1 MTLSKLKHALLGL
14 AITGST
20 ILASPATLAQTKWD
34 YSTEYAPTSIP
45 GKIAAQFAKR
55 VKELSNGQLELM
67 VHYSAGLGFKS
78 QDHYSAVEDGALPA
92 ADTPFNRMNGI
103 YPIFDLQSLPFLQ
116 STLDEAKILDGIMRP
131 LYNNTM
137 KKNNQ
142 FVLFTVP
149 WTPQGFWA
157 KKDIVSKDDLP
168 GLRVRVND
176 LAAVQTLKAA
186 NADAIQMSWG
196 DTITGLSTGAI
207 NAVLTS
213 DDTGLTG
220 KLPESGLTSFSAIG
234 FTVGLQIAHANLE
247 MFEKLPPDVQTAVLV
262 AAAEAEHAGWA
273 LARETQ
279 ETNIE
284 KMRSQGVSV
293 VTDVDPEFRNFL
305 RESATEPINNWKK
318 RFGPQADNILEAY
331 KAQLP
336 NN

>member
-1 MTLSKLKHALLGL
+1 MKTSHLKTQLLGL
-14 AITGST
+14 LVAGSAM
-20 ILASPATLAQTKWD
+20 LMQPVAHAQTKWD
-34 YSTEYAPTSIP
+34 WSTEYAPTSIA
-45 GKIAAQFAKR
+45 GRVAAQFAKR
-55 VKELSNGQLELM
+55 VQELSDGKLEVM

-78 QDHYSAVEDGALPA
+78 QDHYSAVEDGALPV

-116 STLDEAKILDGIMRP
+116 STLKEAKVLDQIMRP
-131 LYNNTM
+131 LCNNVM

-157 KKDIVSKDDLP
+157 KKDIVSKEDLI

-186 NADAIQMSWG
+186 QADAIQMSWG

-234 FTVGLQIAHANLE
+234 FTVGLQMAHANLE
-247 MFEKLPPDVQTAVLV
+247 MFESLPTDVQTAVLI
-262 AAAEAEHAGWA
+262 AAAEAEHFGWV
-273 LARETQ
+273 LARSIEA
-279 ETNIE
+279 TNAQT
-284 KMRSQGVSV
+284 MRAQGISV

-305 RESATEPINNWKK
+305 KASAAEAIDNWKK
-318 RFGPQADNILEAY
+318 RFGSQADNILAAY
-331 KAQLP
+331 QSILAAD
-336 NN
+336 